1 MDIAIK
7 PQFFFPLARFL
18 LLQWH
23 LQFRFVDLKTTKHGN
38 GKGQMRFNGVL
49 SGIVQGHSFPGRFL

>member
-38 GKGQMRFNGVL
+38 GKGQMRLNGVL
-49 SGIVQGHSFPGRFL
+49 SGFVQEHPFLGRFL